1 MIWLVYNVLIF
12 SPQSGNN
19 TSVVLEQRHNFMGEK
34 LMSRLEAEIAEYVGN
49 YTRHHGYPPT
59 VEELISAFGLITIF
73 CVMFYVLN
81 LYRIG
86 MIRNSLFFGTK
97 DLVLIPVKTE

>member
-1 MIWLVYNVLIF
+1 
-12 SPQSGNN
+12 
-19 TSVVLEQRHNFMGEK
+19 MG
-34 LMSRLEAEIAEYVGN
+34 RLEAEIAAYVGN

-59 VEELISAFGLITIF
+59 VEELIRAFGLITVF
-73 CVMFYVLN
+73 CTLFYVLN

-97 DLVLIPVKTE
+97 DLVLIPVKSDNN